1 MHFNKI
7 KRVIA
12 YAVTS
17 VAVLIVLLT
26 SYVVGG
32 RILMSIFSR
41 DTSFFEGRIIEYT
54 GVPVSVDSVAGSFDG
69 LNPKLRVEGLRLL
82 VGASTSIQNENDS
95 ALVFDSASVVLDVP
109 RTIIE
114 RRWILDDFTVET
126 LEIAVEQSADGNW
139 RLAGLDSREGNEIDF
154 SELFQSLRRVSYL
167 NLSNVSIKFIT
178 NQGATFDLVNGKAAI
193 QNRDDSH
200 FLHINANLDE
210 SDNLIAVSFEVTGDE
225 LDEIDGQVHLK
236 FPEADYSEP
245 FIGQSFGKVNIRE
258 MQGSGSFWLDI
269 KSGKFSRGVAEIQ
282 LDRFSIEGSDLEPI
296 SFGKIIGTSSVIF
309 DNANSEWGFTFSDM
323 SFNWENYLWQP
334 RNIKASYIPSENLS
348 LRVDQIDLSFVS
360 QFLNESQ
367 LLSEIDG
374 QKLLGYGLSGEL
386 ENLNI
391 VVPLKDR
398 SDRQIL
404 FQSNITDIEIDSVGG
419 FPAMAGLNGY
429 VEASFD
435 EASLAGVGFAEIDSK
450 GFSINLPNIFSNTWD
465 YDRINGRLNFQ
476 LDLSDGQKLD
486 LASSIIF
493 VESEAVD
500 GRVVFSL
507 KDHHE
512 GDVDRDAEIEL
523 MVSASRADAASKH
536 LYLPD
541 GPNVKQNVRSTMN
554 YLNEAILQGDI
565 TKGGILYR
573 GSTLPDAASYE
584 KTFQSYFVLSNSKFK
599 FSDEWPVVTEISGI
613 VATDDNNIDIKVDS
627 GSSLGVEILNAIGK
641 IEKDGLGNNLLQ
653 LRGDI
658 NAETSI
664 GLNYLQNIPVNG
676 GFRDTVSNWEAIGEL
691 DGSLD
696 LRVPLEEASGATEI
710 RIDLSLG
717 NNSLTIPDYSL
728 IFDNLSGPIVYDTE
742 TGLERTQLK
751 GKLFNQE
758 INLSLDSESSE
769 DGIQRIFVSVKGR
782 ASKEQLVEWPKQNSF
797 VRSILERF
805 EGDLPYSA
813 DLVLNQS
820 VDQTSDSLKISS
832 DLSGVSLDLPS
843 PLSKFASSTMPV
855 NLEFEFGNKQLVTGN
870 FGNQLN
876 FVLEMDSTIKNGIA
890 YFGDN
895 HIDLSTLMGSNSAGV
910 TVLGN
915 INRVVAEDWIDL
927 VTDLDNSG
935 SQSAGFGENFALID
949 VVAEIF
955 EVYEQELPLV
965 NIRVQENSQDSLMVN
980 LNSDSVQGAIIVPP
994 DDADYF
1000 EIKLD
1005 YLHLNTEDED
1015 NVFAAYLEEGNDE
1028 TYESNKLKT
1037 DAEEVQEDP
1046 LLSIDPRLLPRLKFS
1061 TDELS
1066 IGSRPYGSWSFS
1078 LNPNGQGASFD
1089 DLVFDFRGLRL
1100 GKDGPYVDGS
1110 EVDEYAARFAP
1121 SFTWNYD
1128 GVEHSSSL
1136 TGIIYADDMA
1146 DVLKMNG
1153 YAASIESED
1162 AIFFTDVTW
1171 PGSPAYFAGSRLSG
1185 EIDLDIDNGRFQ
1197 QGSGGQGALRL
1208 ISILNFDAIM
1218 RRARL
1223 SDDLVRTGFAYDEIE
1238 AELTLRDG
1246 QVQIEDRLVIS
1257 GPSSLY
1263 QITGELNLKDETIAG
1278 EMYVTLPFSDNIPWL
1293 GLLTAN
1299 LPLAVGAYLFDQIFG
1314 SQVDSLTSAVYTL
1327 NGPWEDLEPEFKQAF
1342 GSPNS
1347 SQNSVL
1353 Q

>member
-1 MHFNKI
+1 MHLIKI
-7 KRVIA
+7 KRVSA
-12 YAVTS
+12 YAVTL

-26 SYVVGG
+26 SYLVGG

-54 GVPVSVDSVAGSFDG
+54 GVPVSVDSITGSFDG

-82 VGASTSIQNENDS
+82 VGASTSFQNENDS
-95 ALVFDSASVVLDVP
+95 ALVFDSAAVVLDVP

-126 LEIAVEQSADGNW
+126 LEIIVEQSTDGKW
-139 RLAGLDSREGNEIDF
+139 QLAGLDSQEGNELDF
-154 SELFQSLRRVSYL
+154 SQLFQSLRRVSYL
-167 NLSNVSIKFIT
+167 NLSNVSIKFVT

-193 QNRDDSH
+193 QNKDETH
-200 FLHINANLDE
+200 YLHINANLDE
-210 SDNLIAVSFEVTGDE
+210 SANLIAVSFEVTGDE
-225 LDEIDGQVHLK
+225 LDEIDGQVHLN

-245 FIGQSFGKVNIRE
+245 FIGQSFGEFNIGE
-258 MQGSGSFWLDI
+258 MQGSGSFWINI
-269 KSGKFSRGVAEIQ
+269 KNGQFSRGVADFQ
-282 LDRFSIEGSDLEPI
+282 LDSFSIEGSGSEPI
-296 SFGKIIGTSSVIF
+296 SFGEISGTSSVIF
-309 DNANSEWGFTFSDM
+309 DNANSEWGLTFSDM
-323 SFNWENYLWQP
+323 SLHWNNYQWKP
-334 RNIKASYIPSENLS
+334 FNIKASYVPSESLS
-348 LRVDQIDLSFVS
+348 LRADQIDLALIS
-360 QFLNESQ
+360 QFLTESQ
-367 LLSEIDG
+367 LLSERYG
-374 QKLLGYGLSGEL
+374 ETLSEYGLMGKL

-391 VVPLKDR
+391 VVPLEDR
-398 SDRQIL
+398 SDSQIF
-404 FQSNITDIEIDSVGG
+404 FQSNITDIEIDSVRGS
-419 FPAMAGLNGY
+419 PAMAGLNGY

-435 EASLAGVGFAEIDSK
+435 EASLVGVGFAEIDSQ

-465 YDRINGRLNFQ
+465 YDRVNGRLNFQ
-476 LDLSDGQKLD
+476 LDLSSGQKLD
-486 LASSIIF
+486 LASSIIV

-507 KDHHE
+507 KDHRVE
-512 GDVDRDAEIEL
+512 GVDRDAEIEL
-523 MVSASRADAASKH
+523 MVNATRADAASKY

-554 YLNEAILQGDI
+554 YLNGAILQGDI
-565 TKGGILYR
+565 TRGGILYR
-573 GSTLPDAASYE
+573 GSTLPNAASYE
-584 KTFQSYFVLSNSKFK
+584 KTFQSHFVLSNSEFR
-599 FSDEWPVVTEISGI
+599 FSDEWPAVTEISGT
-613 VATDDNNIDIKVDS
+613 VTTDDNNIDIKVDS
-627 GSSLGVEILNAIGK
+627 GSSLGIGILNVIGK
-641 IEKDGLGNNLLQ
+641 IEKDGLDNNLLQ

-664 GLNYLQNIPVNG
+664 GLKYLQEIPVNG
-676 GFRDTVSNWEAIGEL
+676 GFTDAVSNWEARGNFR
-691 DGSLD
+691 GSLD
-696 LRVPLEEASGATEI
+696 LSVPIDVASSAAEI
-710 RIDLSLG
+710 RLDLLLE

-728 IFDNLSGPIVYDTE
+728 NFDNLSGPVVYDTK
-742 TGLERTQLK
+742 TGLERTQLN
-751 GKLFNQE
+751 GKLFSQE
-758 INLSLDSESSE
+758 INLSLDSEISE
-769 DGIQRIFVSVKGR
+769 DRIQRIFVSAEGS

-797 VRSILERF
+797 VRSILERS

-813 DLVLNQS
+813 DLILNQS
-820 VDQTSDSLKISS
+820 ADQTSHSLKISS
-832 DLSGVSLDLPS
+832 DLSGVSLDLPA
-843 PLSKFASSTMPV
+843 PLSKSASSTMPL
-855 NLEFEFGNKQLVTGN
+855 NLDFEFGDTQLVSGS
-870 FGNQLN
+870 FGNHLN

-895 HIDLSTLMGSNSAGV
+895 HINLSTLMGSDSAGV

-915 INRVVAEDWIDL
+915 IDRVVAEDWIDL

-935 SQSAGFGENFALID
+935 SQSAGIRGNFALID

-955 EVYEQELPLV
+955 EVYQQELPLV
-965 NIRVQENSQDSLMVN
+965 NIRVQENLQDSLIVN
-980 LNSDSVQGAIIVPP
+980 VTSDSVRGDITVPP
-994 DDADYF
+994 GDADYF

-1005 YLHLNTEDED
+1005 YLHLKAEDEENFFSSYPD
-1015 NVFAAYLEEGNDE
+1015 RGNSE

-1037 DAEEVQEDP
+1037 DAAEEQEDP

-1061 TDELS
+1061 TDEFS

-1110 EVDEYAARFAP
+1110 EIDEYAARFAP

-1128 GVEHSSSL
+1128 GIEHSSSL

-1146 DVLKMNG
+1146 DVLELNG
-1153 YAASIESED
+1153 YAASLESED

-1238 AELTLRDG
+1238 AELTLQDG
-1246 QVQIEDRLVIS
+1246 LVQIEDRLVIS

-1263 QITGELNLKDETIAG
+1263 QITGELDLKDETIAG
-1278 EMYVTLPFSDNIPWL
+1278 EMFVTLPFSDNIPWL

-1314 SQVDSLTSAVYTL
+1314 NQVDSLTSAVYTL

-1347 SQNSVL
+1347 SQDSVL